1 MKMNEGINRDPEIF
15 SGEPV
20 FAGTRVPVKFLIDY
34 LKRGETIL
42 EFLDIHE
49 GVSCEQVCSL
59 LDMAYSALVG
69 ERPTGS

>member
-1 MKMNEGINRDPEIF
+1 
-15 SGEPV
+15 
-20 FAGTRVPVKFLIDY
+20 VPVKFLIDY